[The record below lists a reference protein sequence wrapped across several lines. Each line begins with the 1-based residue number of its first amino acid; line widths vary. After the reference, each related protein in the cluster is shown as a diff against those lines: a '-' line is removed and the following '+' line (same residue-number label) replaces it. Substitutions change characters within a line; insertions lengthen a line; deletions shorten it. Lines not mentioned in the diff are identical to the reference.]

1 MGGGEMPK
9 IPDWKIYTIGE
20 HVPELQHTQRML
32 KSVGL
37 KVIIFCNKICHLIIC
52 FMFST
57 RDIAIRLKST
67 SRFGHAEAA
76 YYLCSLF
83 FQLGEIKFADSRF
96 GLRVIPD
103 ILIQTFLPSSI
114 YLKDG

>member
-52 FMFST
+52 FMFLILQS
-57 RDIAIRLKST
+57 ALKVHLVLAMQRT
-67 SRFGHAEAA
+67 HIIYAH
-76 YYLCSLF
+76 Y
-83 FQLGEIKFADSRF
+83 
-96 GLRVIPD
+96 
-103 ILIQTFLPSSI
+103 SSNWV
-114 YLKDG
+114 K

>member
-37 KVIIFCNKICHLIIC
+37 KVIIFCSNICHLIIFFT
-52 FMFST
+52 FMT
-57 RDIAIRLKST
+57 RDIAICLKST

-103 ILIQTFLPSSI
+103 TNIFTLIEIF
-114 YLKDG
+114 K